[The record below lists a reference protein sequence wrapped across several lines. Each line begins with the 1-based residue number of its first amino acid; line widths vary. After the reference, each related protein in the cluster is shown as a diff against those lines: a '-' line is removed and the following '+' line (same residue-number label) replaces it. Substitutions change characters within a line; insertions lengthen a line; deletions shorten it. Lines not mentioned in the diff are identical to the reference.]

1 MKPFGNSCYP
11 DFPLR
16 CFSHKTPR
24 WVLYNALPET
34 DGNYRPLLETYKK
47 GVITIRD
54 TRLAW
59 LQPKKWSEFVNITKT
74 EITPLAQ
81 T

>member
-1 MKPFGNSCYP
+1 
-11 DFPLR
+11 
-16 CFSHKTPR
+16 
-24 WVLYNALPET
+24 LYNALPET